1 MFTIEKGIPVP
12 VRAPKVDYPLANL
25 EVGDSF
31 LVPVD
36 YTTGTP
42 EAKATAG
49 KVARSV
55 NSAVTAANKKSEGSK
70 FAARKVEGGIRVWR
84 TA

>member
-1 MFTIEKGIPVP
+1 MFAIEKGIPVP
-12 VRAPKVDYPLANL
+12 VRAPKVAYPLAEM

-36 YTTGTP
+36 FTTDTP
-42 EAKATAG
+42 EAKAVAKAT
-49 KVARSV
+49 ARSV
-55 NSAVTAANKKSEGSK
+55 NSAVTAATKKSEGSK

-84 TA
+84 VQ